1 MVLTRMEQTQMYA
14 SRMDL
19 RTSIPETDVSLCSSR
34 YCLMGPDFILA
45 FVPEG
50 GAVTIEL
57 RTPGTWAVEWF
68 DPVSGN
74 TAVGMSVREGR
85 RTLTVPFSGEAV
97 VFLVRNGAPASEEKL
112 GPP

>member
-1 MVLTRMEQTQMYA
+1 MVLTRMGQTQMYA
-14 SRMDL
+14 TRMDL
-19 RTSIPETDVSLCSSR
+19 RTSIPETDVSVCSSG
-34 YCLMGPDFILA
+34 YCLMGPDSILA

-74 TAVGMSVREGR
+74 AAVGTSVREGL
-85 RTLTVPFSGEAV
+85 RTLTVPFSGEAA
-97 VFLVRNGAPASEEKL
+97 VFLVRNGPAAFEEN
-112 GPP
+112 PEPR